1 MKKPE
6 FNVITENI
14 NTNKIEV
21 YNVFNHDLFR
31 AECENAWQEY
41 LIDHN
46 IESFKKS
53 VKSSLI
59 YYFWAKC
66 EWEIVVYGWSAEEK
80 IDVYDQ
86 VVMNWDIFIDTLI
99 KEYTNEK

>member
-6 FNVITENI
+6 FNVIIKNI
-14 NTNKIEV
+14 NTDKIEV

-31 AECENAWQEY
+31 ADCEKAWQEY

-59 YYFWAKC
+59 YYFWAKY
-66 EWEIVVYGWSAEEK
+66 EWEIVVCGWNTEEK
-80 IDVYDQ
+80 LDVYDQ
-86 VVMNWDIFIDTLI
+86 VTMNWDIFIDTLI
-99 KEYTNEK
+99 KEYTDGK

>member
-14 NTNKIEV
+14 NTDKIEI

-31 AECENAWQEY
+31 TDCEDAWADY
-41 LIDHN
+41 LLTRD

-66 EWEIVVYGWSAEEK
+66 EWEIVVYGWNAEEK
-80 IDVYDQ
+80 LDVYDQ
-86 VVMNWDIFIDTLI
+86 VMMNWDIFIDTLI
-99 KEYTNEK
+99 KEYTDEK